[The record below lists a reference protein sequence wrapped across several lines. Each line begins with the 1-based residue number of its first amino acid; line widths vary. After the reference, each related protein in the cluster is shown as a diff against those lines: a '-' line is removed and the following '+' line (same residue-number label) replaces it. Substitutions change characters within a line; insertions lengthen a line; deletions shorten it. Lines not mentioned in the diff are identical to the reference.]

1 MPDMIVHS
9 SIRKGNLGHF
19 IIGSFPFPISTFF
32 TTRAGGKK
40 KKKKEEKKKNSEME
54 KEGDCSQ

>member
-1 MPDMIVHS
+1 MPDMIVHT

-32 TTRAGGKK
+32 TTRAGEKR
-40 KKKKEEKKKNSEME
+40 KKKKEEKKEE
-54 KEGDCSQ
+54 L